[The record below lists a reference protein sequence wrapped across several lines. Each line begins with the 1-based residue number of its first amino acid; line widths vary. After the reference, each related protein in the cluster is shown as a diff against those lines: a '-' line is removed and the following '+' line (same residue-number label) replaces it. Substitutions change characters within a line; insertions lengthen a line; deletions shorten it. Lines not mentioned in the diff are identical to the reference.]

1 MWSFF
6 YFFEKDSLTLIEMIK
21 VFDFCILKFYDKY
34 VISIINEGVIVTKE
48 LSDEICKTAINY
60 YQGKPFV
67 YITHR
72 IHSYSVD
79 PNVFHDVSKIK
90 NLAGFVVV
98 SDSKSSIK
106 SALLEKIFLDKP
118 FQIFSNIE
126 DGILWAVNAQA
137 EHKEINK

>member
-1 MWSFF
+1 
-6 YFFEKDSLTLIEMIK
+6 MIK

-48 LSDEICKTAINY
+48 ISDKISEAAINY

-72 IHSYSVD
+72 IHSYTVD
-79 PNVFHDVSKIK
+79 PNIFLDVSKIK

-106 SALLEKIFLDKP
+106 NAILEKIFLNKP
-118 FQIFSNIE
+118 YQIFSSLE
-126 DGILWAVNAQA
+126 DGILWANHAHAEYKEVN
-137 EHKEINK
+137 N

>member
-6 YFFEKDSLTLIEMIK
+6 YFFEKDSLTLIDMIK

-34 VISIINEGVIVTKE
+34 VISIVNEGVIITKE
-48 LSDEICKTAINY
+48 KSDKISETAINY

-98 SDSKSSIK
+98 SDNKSSIK

-126 DGILWAVNAQA
+126 DGILWANNAYA
-137 EHKEINK
+137 EHK

>member
-1 MWSFF
+1 
-6 YFFEKDSLTLIEMIK
+6 MIK
-21 VFDFCILKFYDKY
+21 VFDFCILKFYDNY
-34 VISIINEGVIVTKE
+34 VVSIINEGVTVSKDI
-48 LSDEICKTAINY
+48 SDKICKAATDY

-79 PNVFHDVSKIK
+79 PNVYQDVSNIK

-106 SALLEKIFLDKP
+106 NALLEKIFLHKP
-118 FQIFSNIE
+118 FQIFSNLE
-126 DGILWAVNAQA
+126 DAILWAENAHA
-137 EHKEINK
+137 HYKHA

>member
-1 MWSFF
+1 
-6 YFFEKDSLTLIEMIK
+6 MIK
-21 VFDFCILKFYDKY
+21 VFDFCVLKFYDNY
-34 VISIINEGVIVTKE
+34 VISIVNEGVVVSKTI
-48 LSDEICKTAINY
+48 SDKISKAAIDY

-79 PNVFHDVSKIK
+79 PNVYIDVSKIK

-98 SDSKSSIK
+98 SDSKTSIK

-118 FQIFSNIE
+118 FQIFSNLE
-126 DGILWAVNAQA
+126 DGILWANNVRAM
-137 EHKEINK
+137 HKETK

>member
-1 MWSFF
+1 
-6 YFFEKDSLTLIEMIK
+6 MIK

-48 LSDEICKTAINY
+48 ISDKISETAINY

-72 IHSYSVD
+72 IHSYTVD
-79 PNVFHDVSKIK
+79 PSIFHDVSKIK

-106 SALLEKIFLDKP
+106 NAILEKIFLNKP
-118 FQIFSNIE
+118 YQIFSSVE
-126 DGILWAVNAQA
+126 DAILWANHAHADYKEVN
-137 EHKEINK
+137 N